1 MTNIY
6 IIIILILI
14 LATILVVFLLAQ
26 SKQVKKRRQSLMLS
40 VFPQEWQ
47 DILKKNF
54 PLYKKLP
61 DSVKKTLHGYI
72 NIFMDEKTFEACGDL
87 EELTEEMCVT
97 IAGQACL
104 LLVNGRCGFYDK
116 LTTIL
121 VYPDMYRAEQKQN
134 KDGTIASGGSRLGE
148 SWEQGTIVLSWKH
161 TLRGPAITNDGQN
174 LVIHEFAHQLD
185 QWDGAADGAPLKGF
199 DEAHKDWS
207 ENFQEAYIQ
216 HAERFKKGRKLVI
229 DEYGA
234 TNPAE
239 FFAVATETFFE
250 KPKALLRRYPAVYN
264 ELKSFYKLDPIDW

>member
-14 LATILVVFLLAQ
+14 LATFLVVFLLAQ
-26 SKQVKKRRQSLMLS
+26 SKKIKKRRQSSMLS
-40 VFPQEWQ
+40 VFPQEWN
-47 DILKKNF
+47 DVLKKNF

-61 DSVKKTLHGYI
+61 DSAKKTLHGYI
-72 NIFMDEKTFEACGDL
+72 NVFMDEKTFEACGGL

-207 ENFQEAYIQ
+207 KNFQEAYTQ
-216 HAERFKKGRKLVI
+216 HAKRFKKGRKLVI

-250 KPKALLRRYPAVYN
+250 KPKALLRRYPVIYD
-264 ELKSFYKLDPIDW
+264 ELKNFYKLDPIDW

>member
-14 LATILVVFLLAQ
+14 LATFVVVFLLAQ
-26 SKQVKKRRQSLMLS
+26 SKQIKKRRQSLIVS
-40 VFPQEWQ
+40 VFPQEWH
-47 DILKKNF
+47 DILNKNF

-61 DSVKKTLHGYI
+61 DGVKKTLHGYI
-72 NIFMDEKTFEACGDL
+72 NVFMDEKTFEACGEL

-148 SWEQGTIVLSWKH
+148 SWEPVSYTHL
-161 TLRGPAITNDGQN
+161 TLPTNRE
-174 LVIHEFAHQLD
+174 V
-185 QWDGAADGAPLKGF
+185 
-199 DEAHKDWS
+199 
-207 ENFQEAYIQ
+207 
-216 HAERFKKGRKLVI
+216 
-229 DEYGA
+229 
-234 TNPAE
+234 
-239 FFAVATETFFE
+239 
-250 KPKALLRRYPAVYN
+250 
-264 ELKSFYKLDPIDW
+264 